1 MYISDYFYTFFILIV
16 LYIFAIPFLE
26 YVYKKNMHNGEIAPL
41 SSKALYNP
49 FSYFWQI
56 EV

>member
-1 MYISDYFYTFFILIV
+1 MYIFDYFYTFFILIV